1 MSDATIVG
9 LMAPRMQELP
19 DGERPRE
26 RLTALA
32 PDALS
37 ARELLT
43 ILLGSG
49 SAGRSAADVAGEL
62 LARFGSL
69 RRLATAETAELER
82 VTGIGFARA
91 CVVVA
96 AFELGRRLAAE
107 PSERRV
113 RIRGPA
119 DVFRRLG
126 PHLRDRRQEE
136 FWALYLDTQ
145 NAVLSERRVTVG
157 LLNSSLVHPREVF
170 SPAITW
176 AAASIVLVHNHPSGD
191 PDPSPED
198 LEVTFQLV
206 ESGRLIGIPVRD
218 HIVIGDGRYASLL
231 ERGLMAL
238 PRAPASVRAPYRP
251 VQAGVRSADRQYDK

>member
-1 MSDATIVG
+1 MGPTIREW
-9 LMAPRMQELP
+9 L
-19 DGERPRE
+19 DGDRPRE
-26 RLTALA
+26 RLAALA
-32 PDALS
+32 PAALS
-37 ARELLT
+37 ARELLA

-49 SAGRSAADVAGEL
+49 AAGRSAADLAGEL

-69 RRLATAETAELER
+69 RRLAAAETFELER
-82 VTGIGFARA
+82 VPGIGFARA
-91 CVVVA
+91 CTVLA

-107 PSERRV
+107 PPERRL
-113 RIRGPA
+113 RIRGPV

-126 PHLRDRRQEE
+126 PYLRDRRQEE

-145 NAVLSERRVTVG
+145 NGVLSEHRVSVG

-170 SPAITW
+170 APAIVR
-176 AAASIVLVHNHPSGD
+176 AAASVVLVHNHPSGD

-198 LEVTFQLV
+198 LEVTLQLV

-231 ERGLMAL
+231 ERGLMT
-238 PRAPASVRAPYRP
+238 PPPAIPAVRA
-251 VQAGVRSADRQYDK
+251 AGTTT